1 MDMHGEQLYIQRGIH
16 EVRGVMTE
24 VSFTGI
30 HGRKYVKK
38 KIKKGRKAEWQKT
51 PKTKQKKLRCVCVC
65 CVPWSKESFRRYREG
80 RWTRVG
86 VGRMSEPV
94 AHILIMWND
103 ISSRGERERQRG
115 DQEESINHFAHQ
127 HKSHFLQEIPLRVMR
142 WTTLSANLVSALP
155 VLVNWEFGNYKDLI
169 SISRLGW
176 WIFKQP
182 RYGFVPQ
189 GAITVSHQLNQLSPP
204 HMHSQNN
211 LPSWLKGNRWNL
223 VHLGVAPQ
231 SVFNMSTTTVF
242 SLFNQIILCLTC
254 KTKLNKQMK

>member
-1 MDMHGEQLYIQRGIH
+1 MC
-16 EVRGVMTE
+16 V
-24 VSFTGI
+24 
-30 HGRKYVKK
+30 YVL
-38 KIKKGRKAEWQKT
+38 IG
-51 PKTKQKKLRCVCVC
+51 
-65 CVPWSKESFRRYREG
+65 VPWSQESFRRGKMDEG
-80 RWTRVG
+80 GGGW
-86 VGRMSEPV
+86 MSGSV

-176 WIFKQP
+176 WIFEQL

-189 GAITVSHQLNQLSPP
+189 GAITVSHQLNQPLPP
-204 HMHSQNN
+204 NMHSQNN
-211 LPSWLKGNRWNL
+211 LPSWLKRNRWNL
-223 VHLGVAPQ
+223 VNLRQ
-231 SVFNMSTTTVF
+231 N
-242 SLFNQIILCLTC
+242 
-254 KTKLNKQMK
+254 